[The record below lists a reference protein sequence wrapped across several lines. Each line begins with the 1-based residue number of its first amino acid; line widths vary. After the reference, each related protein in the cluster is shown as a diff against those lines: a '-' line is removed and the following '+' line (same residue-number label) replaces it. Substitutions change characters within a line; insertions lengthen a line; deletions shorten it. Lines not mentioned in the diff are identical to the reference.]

1 MFSVREQEGLLRE
14 GNTGVVAR
22 TRKTCAA
29 QCLARRGLGQQ
40 RGLGEGLAWD

>member
-1 MFSVREQEGLLRE
+1 MFSEREQEGLLRE
-14 GNTGVVAR
+14 DNIGVVAR

-29 QCLARRGLGQQ
+29 QSLARRGLRQQ